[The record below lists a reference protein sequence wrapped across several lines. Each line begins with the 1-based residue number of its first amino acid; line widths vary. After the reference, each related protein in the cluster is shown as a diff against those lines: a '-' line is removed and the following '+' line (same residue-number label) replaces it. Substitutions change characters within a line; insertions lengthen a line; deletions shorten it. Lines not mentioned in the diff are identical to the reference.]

1 MADANN
7 NEINIKPLSIKQI
20 LIRII
25 VIISSVEFI
34 IMLSLNLIT
43 HEIDAYSKSALD
55 ATLLALLSTAPIYL
69 WVIKPFVSARD
80 EAISQINH
88 LAYIDPLTQLANR
101 RLLSEHLRKAV
112 ASIIRHKVYGAL
124 MLLDLDRFKPVNDE
138 YGHDAG
144 DEVLIEIAR
153 RMKSITRSDDVVA
166 RLGGDEFLIYISHL
180 DVDRQ
185 NAHDR
190 AFRIANKLI
199 NLVSQP
205 IRYHDKEIYVGA
217 SIGIRLLGFEE
228 LNPEAAI
235 QEADIAMYRAKDA
248 GRGRASFFDE

>member
-1 MADANN
+1 MPHTNH
-7 NEINIKPLSIKQI
+7 NIIAKPITKKQI
-20 LIRII
+20 LIRVII
-25 VIISSVEFI
+25 VVSSIEFA
-34 IMLSLNLIT
+34 IMSV
-43 HEIDAYSKSALD
+43 LD
-55 ATLLALLSTAPIYL
+55 AISYDISPYIENMIDTALLALLSAPAIYF
-69 WVIKPFVSARD
+69 WIIKPFVTARD

-101 RLLSEHLRKAV
+101 RLLSEHLQKAV

-138 YGHDAG
+138 YGHDVG
-144 DEVLIEIAR
+144 DEVLIEIAK
-153 RMKSITRSDDVVA
+153 RMESITRSDDVVA
-166 RLGGDEFLIYISHL
+166 RLGGDEFIIYISHL
-180 DVDRQ
+180 DADRQ

-199 NLVSQP
+199 KLVSQP
-205 IRYHDKEIYVGA
+205 IHYHNKDIYVGA

-235 QEADIAMYRAKDA
+235 HEADIAMYQAKDA
-248 GRGRASFFDE
+248 GRGRAVFFED

>member
-1 MADANN
+1 
-7 NEINIKPLSIKQI
+7 
-20 LIRII
+20 
-25 VIISSVEFI
+25 
-34 IMLSLNLIT
+34 MLSLNLVT
-43 HEIDAYSKSALD
+43 HEIDAYSQSALD
-55 ATLLALLSTAPIYL
+55 AALLALLSTPVIYL

-101 RLLSEHLRKAV
+101 RLLSEHLQKAV

-124 MLLDLDRFKPVNDE
+124 MLLDLDRFKPVNDK

-144 DEVLIEIAR
+144 DVVLIEVAR
-153 RMKSITRSDDVVA
+153 RMASITRADDVVA

-185 NAHDR
+185 KAHDT
-190 AFRIANKLI
+190 AFRIAMKLI

-205 IRYHDKEIYVGA
+205 ISYHNKNLYVGA

-235 QEADIAMYRAKDA
+235 HEADIAMYRAKDA
-248 GRGRASFFDE
+248 GRGRAVFYDE